1 MQVCSELN
9 REDEDEDEDEAL
21 GSEDNWHDE
30 VGSFCSYERN
40 NGMLELV

>member
-1 MQVCSELN
+1 MQVCGELN
-9 REDEDEDEDEAL
+9 REDEDEAL
-21 GSEDNWHDE
+21 GREDNWHDE